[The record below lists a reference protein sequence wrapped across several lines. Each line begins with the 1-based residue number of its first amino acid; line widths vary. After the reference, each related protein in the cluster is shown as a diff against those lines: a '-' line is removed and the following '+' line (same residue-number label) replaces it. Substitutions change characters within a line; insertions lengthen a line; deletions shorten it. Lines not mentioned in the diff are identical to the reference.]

1 MTPARA
7 QLLLSGLQVLY
18 VAAAVAGVVWAARA
32 VLRGD
37 QGASSSADA
46 WMEE

>member
-7 QLLLSGLQVLY
+7 QLLLSGLQALY
-18 VAAAVAGVVWAARA
+18 VAAVAVGVVWAARA

-37 QGASSSADA
+37 RSSSSADA